1 MKISKETIDIL
12 RNFAA
17 IQPNLV
23 LCEGSTIQTIA
34 EAKNIL
40 AKAEVQEVFPK
51 KVGIYD
57 LNEFLS
63 ALSLIEDPD
72 LNFAGESVE
81 IGSAACSLT
90 YRYADPTI
98 LTYPEKTVNM
108 PEADV
113 IVDLTADD
121 IAQIRKASSALG
133 HSVVSITKEE
143 ASDDATIQVKDPSN
157 SSSNTYSR
165 KVACDTKANSFDFQF
180 LVSNLKLLNGD
191 YKVSISSKLISHWM
205 HCGGRR
211 PCRGAESVEY
221 WIALEK
227 DSSFN
232 G

>member
-1 MKISKETIDIL
+1 MKITKETIDIL

-72 LNFAGESVE
+72 LDFGGESVK
-81 IGSAACSLT
+81 IGSAKSSLT

-98 LTYPEKTVNM
+98 LTHPEKTVNM

-121 IAQIRKASSALG
+121 IAQIRKASAALG

-165 KVACDTKANSFDFQF
+165 KVALACDTAANSFDFQF
-180 LVSNLKLLNGD
+180 LVSNLKLLSGD
-191 YKVSISSKLISHWM
+191 YKVSISSKLISHWK
-205 HCGGRR
+205 RASSNPR
-211 PCRGAESVEY
+211 VAEY